1 MLIDLGCVNNACEK
15 AIELTREL
23 ICAEGM
29 IHGVADKGWQVAALV
44 CLWGIRPVLAG
55 KEGL

>member
-1 MLIDLGCVNNACEK
+1 M
-15 AIELTREL
+15 TREL

-29 IHGVADKGWQVAALV
+29 IHEVADEGWLVAALV